1 MKAKPPRADKTGRKQ
16 VKPRDPAKAL
26 RTIFDDLVLDR
37 AETGIL
43 SFCAHARI
51 PLARL
56 DGDAWWPA
64 FSAHYR
70 DGAAMD
76 ALCTDLATW
85 GPIASRVV
93 EIQLEA
99 KRHG

>member
-1 MKAKPPRADKTGRKQ
+1 MKAKTTTRPDKTARKQ
-16 VKPRDPAKAL
+16 GTRDPATAL
-26 RTIFDDLVLDR
+26 RTIFDDLVMDR
-37 AETGIL
+37 TETGIV
-43 SFCAHARI
+43 SFCAHAGI
-51 PLARL
+51 PLSQTV
-56 DGDAWWPA
+56 GDAWWPA

-99 KRHG
+99 RRHG